1 MDLLWRA
8 RAFFQQDWSRIVGA
22 LGLLILNSAL
32 GLLKPWPLALLVDF
46 LASGRVWS
54 PLGQTTGDRYVV
66 FLITA
71 LVLVSLAHALL
82 SAWQQGVVIST
93 GLRGLARVR
102 KAVFEW
108 LLGLSLRRVQGAQ
121 SGDLIFRATWDTY
134 AFQTLFTQG
143 VFVFLGAAVSVVAM
157 TVVMG
162 RMNLGLTG
170 IAWATIPALLLVMRF
185 FGGKLSGRSATAQA
199 ADATVASGVQ
209 QTVANLLLVQSFT
222 RESTERTRFDQHVD
236 ASFQAR
242 WSQHRLEIVYLAVV
256 AIVLALGTSAI
267 VGFGVGRVEQ
277 GSLTV
282 GELLVFLAYLTQLY
296 EPLNQ
301 LSHLGATVSNARAGA
316 IRVLELLEDV
326 PSSGAEAGRESSL
339 GPGPWGLELVG
350 VGFGY
355 TSERRVFRDLNL
367 SVGPGEVVALIG
379 PSGSGKTTLLQLI
392 PRLLEPDQGEVRVGG
407 RPVRTFRREELRKNI
422 SLVLQEPLLLPTTVA
437 ENIGYGREGATQEEI
452 EAAARAANADG
463 FIRKLPAGYH
473 TVVGEGAARLSVGE
487 KQRINLARAFLKNAP
502 VLLLDEPTSALDS
515 ESEQAVMDGL
525 RSLLK
530 GRTVLMV
537 AHRFATLR
545 EVNRIA
551 VLNEGQ
557 IEEIGTP
564 SDLLKQNGYFARLT
578 QQS

>member
-8 RAFFQQDWSRIVGA
+8 RAFFQMDWPRILGA
-22 LGLLILNSAL
+22 LGLLVLNSAL

-46 LASGRVWS
+46 LASGRIWAPFGPVS
-54 PLGQTTGDRYVV
+54 GGRYVLSLV
-66 FLITA
+66 GA
-71 LVLVSLAHALL
+71 LVLVSLAHAVL

-121 SGDLIFRATWDTY
+121 SGDLIYRATWDTY

-162 RMNLGLTG
+162 RMNLILTA

-185 FGGKLSGRSATAQA
+185 FGGKLSGRSTTAQA

-222 RESTERTRFDQHVD
+222 RESTERNRFDQQVD

-242 WSQHRLEIVYLAVV
+242 WSQHRLEVVYLAVV
-256 AIVLALGTSAI
+256 AIVLALGTAAI
-267 VGFGVGRVEQ
+267 VGFGVGRVQQ
-277 GSLTV
+277 GALTV

-316 IRVLELLEDV
+316 SRVLELLDDV
-326 PSSGAEAGRESSL
+326 SPRNQDEGVETLPGRGQWSLEFEA
-339 GPGPWGLELVG
+339 VC
-350 VGFGY
+350 FGY
-355 TSERRVFRDLNL
+355 TLERRVFRGLNL
-367 SVGPGEVVALIG
+367 SVAPGEVVALIG
-379 PSGSGKTTLLQLI
+379 PSGAGKTTLLQLI
-392 PRLLEPDQGEVRVGG
+392 PRLLEPDQGEVKVGG
-407 RPVRTFRREELRKNI
+407 RPVRTLRREDLRRNV

-437 ENIGYGREGATQEEI
+437 ENIGYGREGATREEI

-463 FIRKLPAGYH
+463 FIRQLPAGYN

-487 KQRINLARAFLKNAP
+487 KQRINLARAFLKDAP

-515 ESEQAVMDGL
+515 DSEQAVMEGL
-525 RSLLK
+525 RTLMK

-551 VLNEGQ
+551 VLNDGQ
-557 IEEIGTP
+557 IQEIGTA
-564 SDLLKQNGYFARLT
+564 SDLLERNGYFARLT

>member
-8 RAFFQQDWSRIVGA
+8 RAFFQQDWPRIVGA
-22 LGLLILNSAL
+22 LGLLVLNSAL

-46 LASGRVWS
+46 LASGRVWAPFG
-54 PLGQTTGDRYVV
+54 PLTGRRYVLS
-66 FLITA
+66 LIGT
-71 LVLVSLAHALL
+71 LVLVSVAHAIL

-121 SGDLIFRATWDTY
+121 SGDLIYRATWDTY

-162 RMNLGLTG
+162 RMNLVLTG

-185 FGGKLSGRSATAQA
+185 FGGKLSGRSTTAQA

-242 WSQHRLEIVYLAVV
+242 WSQHRLEVVYLAVV

-316 IRVLELLEDV
+316 IRVLELLDDV
-326 PSSGAEAGRESSL
+326 PSSGAEEGRELIS

-355 TSERRVFRDLNL
+355 TSERRVFQDLNL
-367 SVGPGEVVALIG
+367 SVAPGEVVALIG

-407 RPVRTFRREELRKNI
+407 RPVRTLRREDLRKNI

-437 ENIGYGREGATQEEI
+437 ENIGYGREGATQGEI

-463 FIRKLPAGYH
+463 FIRQLPAGYH

-487 KQRINLARAFLKNAP
+487 KQRINLARAFLKDAP

-557 IEEIGTP
+557 IQEIGAA